1 MYTRLKGQ
9 GMIAEVLIF
18 AMAIFMAFAIF
29 IFLSSDDA
37 EFEQDVEVEI
47 ESSME
52 SISDRSVLTTM
63 LNDNVWRADDVE
75 EQYYNFTAIKLTSHY
90 LSTDDDLDIHGE
102 EYSREKVEEDLEA
115 YYSYKMEQSFS
126 QRPEQQDYY
135 LNITNSDG
143 SKFIEVSDN
152 EGRDGSWNSI
162 SLPFQLSGGEVGEI
176 TMYFRGTGGVFDVE

>member
-1 MYTRLKGQ
+1 MSMHYKGQ

-18 AMAIFMAFAIF
+18 SMAIFMAFAIF

-37 EFEQDVEVEI
+37 QFEQDVTLEI

-52 SISDRSVLTTM
+52 SINDRSVLTTT
-63 LNDNVWRADDVE
+63 LNDNVWRAPGVDED
-75 EQYYNFTAIKLTSHY
+75 YNDFTAIKLTSHY
-90 LSTDDDLDIHGE
+90 LSTDENLEIHGDS
-102 EYSREKVEEDLEA
+102 YDRSQVKEDLES
-115 YYSYKMEQSFS
+115 YYDYKMEQSFS

-152 EGRDGSWNSI
+152 QGREGSWNSI
-162 SLPFQLSGGEVGEI
+162 SLPFQLSDGEVGEI
-176 TMYFRGTGGVFDVE
+176 TMYFRGTGGVFEVE